1 MAHTLYQGVTT
12 PAASVTVYWAG
23 TTTKPTIYNGPTGVG
38 TALSNPMTADDHG
51 KYAFWVD
58 DGHYKITNGT
68 VSAGVAADLT
78 DVRIEYPESAI
89 SAKDINIMPFLGN
102 AAVTLEGW
110 YEAAVAT
117 GITTA
122 GVITTTNATQSTSVS
137 TGSVITSGGVG
148 IAKNTYIGGLLN
160 VAGQINAAAT
170 TDATTAATGAFITAG
185 GIGVAKA
192 AWVGG
197 LLNVAGQVSAAATTD
212 STSITTGALVTA
224 GGAGIAKAIFG
235 GTTLD
240 MAGAATFH
248 TTAELKSAN
257 AAEYIIGQASEL
269 ITLSTAGTTTDSAA
283 NLLPANSIIDAVT
296 AVVTTTITTATDWKL
311 GDPTSAGRFSAVN
324 ATMTAGASAVGLLHM
339 AGDVAT
345 VALGPTQAAA
355 AKVRITTTGTP
366 GAGVIRVTVF
376 YRQFVAPTS

>member
-23 TTTKPTIYNGPTGVG
+23 TTTKPTIYDGLAGS
-38 TALSNPMTADDHG
+38 AKSNPITADALG
-51 KYAFWVD
+51 KYAFWID

-78 DVRIEYPESAI
+78 DVRIEYPESVI
-89 SAKDINIMPFLGN
+89 RAKDITLLPFLGN
-102 AAVTLEGW
+102 PAGTVESW
-110 YEAAVAT
+110 YEGAVNG

-122 GVITTTNATQSTSVS
+122 GPIVTTNTTQSTSS
-137 TGSVITSGGVG
+137 TTGALIVTGGAG
-148 IAKNTYIGGLLN
+148 IGGDMF
-160 VAGQINAAAT
+160 
-170 TDATTAATGAFITAG
+170 TDGSLEVGGDISNLSVNNSTSPTTGAIKTPG

-197 LLNVAGQVSAAATTD
+197 LMNIAGQVSAAAVTD
-212 STSITTGALVTA
+212 STSTTTGALVTA

-248 TTAELKSAN
+248 TTAELKSVN
-257 AAEYIIGQASEL
+257 AAQYIIGQASEL
-269 ITLSTAGTTTDSAA
+269 ITLSIAGTTTDSTAD
-283 NLLPANSIIDAVT
+283 LLPANSIIDAVT
-296 AVVTTTITTATDWKL
+296 ATVITTITTATDWKL

-324 ATMTAGASAVGLLHM
+324 ATMTAGASSVGLLHM

-366 GAGVIRVTVF
+366 GAGAIRVTVF